1 MTMGSFTDFMKH
13 SYTLVVTVCVRLC
26 SGMAAQ
32 ERRQINLYLSRLR
45 NWMFLTFQ
53 LGVVYSKHVDGHKL
67 QHAGTSNRRGAV
79 LQQHL
84 ELLEDLLS
92 HCRERL
98 HPTSTGSPSVRHIPE
113 STQRVHAR
121 THTHTHA
128 LIHSFL
134 PSLSLSLSQK
144 SRQLTPRMFL
154 CLHKPSGYPKVVNKF
169 KRKMCSGFRDGNNSI
184 FWINHHELLRFGMLF
199 PNLWQ

>member
-67 QHAGTSNRRGAV
+67 
-79 LQQHL
+79 
-84 ELLEDLLS
+84 
-92 HCRERL
+92 
-98 HPTSTGSPSVRHIPE
+98 
-113 STQRVHAR
+113 
-121 THTHTHA
+121 
-128 LIHSFL
+128 
-134 PSLSLSLSQK
+134 
-144 SRQLTPRMFL
+144 
-154 CLHKPSGYPKVVNKF
+154 
-169 KRKMCSGFRDGNNSI
+169 
-184 FWINHHELLRFGMLF
+184 
-199 PNLWQ
+199 